1 MVETQNAPKAP
12 FAAHEYLSFFNQR
25 GIIQP
30 VRRHNGRRSQ
40 QTVLHLPTHA
50 RRPMNEILQSLQRCV
65 ERGKVNA
72 KSPYPPDMKGQ
83 DGTDELA
90 KKALEAGVP
99 PQDVLSKALIVGMQN
114 VGERFRNKEIFVP
127 DVLMA
132 AKAMAAAM
140 EHLKPFFKSDELKH
154 KGTIVI
160 GTVLGD
166 LHDIG
171 KKLVSMVIEGSGW
184 EVIDLG
190 TDVSPDK
197 FLKAVDEHP
206 GCVVGLSALL
216 TTTMV
221 NMEATVQHIKSKHPA
236 AKVIIGGAPVTG
248 EFAAKIGADHYSPDP
263 QGAVEFLNTR
273 CTPN

>member
-1 MVETQNAPKAP
+1 LTIVEPTRSEELIRQ
-12 FAAHEYLSFFNQR
+12 SSISQR
-25 GIIQP
+25 K
-30 VRRHNGRRSQ
+30 S
-40 QTVLHLPTHA
+40 
-50 RRPMNEILQSLQRCV
+50 MNEILESLTRCV

-72 KSPYPPDMKGQ
+72 KSPYPPDLKGQ
-83 DGTDELA
+83 DGADELA
-90 KKALEAGVP
+90 RKAVDAGIP
-99 PQDVLSKALIVGMQN
+99 PQDILGKGLIVGMQH

-140 EHLKPFFKSDELKH
+140 EHLKPFFKSDALKH
-154 KGTIVI
+154 KGTIVM

-171 KKLVSMVIEGSGW
+171 KKLVSMVIEGAGW
-184 EVIDLG
+184 EVVDLG
-190 TDVSPDK
+190 TDVSPEK

-221 NMEATVQHIKSKHPA
+221 NMETTVKHVKSKHPNV
-236 AKVIIGGAPVTG
+236 KVIIGGAPVTD
-248 EFAAKIGADHYSPDP
+248 EFAHKIGADAYSADP
-263 QGAVEFLNTR
+263 QGAVEFLNSR
-273 CTPN
+273 CATN

>member
-1 MVETQNAPKAP
+1 MRPVIPIID
-12 FAAHEYLSFFNQR
+12 AANEHFRTHQ
-25 GIIQP
+25 
-30 VRRHNGRRSQ
+30 
-40 QTVLHLPTHA
+40 HL
-50 RRPMNEILQSLQRCV
+50 REKPMNEILESLQRCV
-65 ERGKVNA
+65 ERGKVNI

-90 KKALEAGVP
+90 KKALEMGVA
-99 PQDVLSKALIVGMQN
+99 PQDILSKALIVGMQN
-114 VGERFRNKEIFVP
+114 VGVRFRNKEIFVP

-171 KKLVSMVIEGSGW
+171 KKLVSMVIQGSGW

-197 FLKAVDEHP
+197 FLQAVDEHP

-221 NMEATVQHIKSKHPA
+221 NMETTVQHIKSKHPA
-236 AKVIIGGAPVTG
+236 IKVIIGGAPVTG

-263 QGAVEFLNTR
+263 QGAVEYLNTR